1 MEYITLLDFEEYLI
15 LSSRFKGVTIL
26 KFPKCKGFN
35 LVCGVVITIFFD
47 NSQTLTGRFLNKVK
61 EKHHHHYYRR
71 RRNFNKFIL
80 IQLTCPFSNQS
91 GIIIPKGEV
100 CAISVDRVQLILP
113 GSSHLD
119 KESKDK
125 CFSIWEEKGKNQT
138 PSINISCNRDTPN
151 LKS

>member
-1 MEYITLLDFEEYLI
+1 M
-15 LSSRFKGVTIL
+15 
-26 KFPKCKGFN
+26 KFPKSKGFN
-35 LVCGVVITIFFD
+35 LVCGAVITVFLD
-47 NSQTLTGRFLNKVK
+47 NFQTLTGIFLGRVQK
-61 EKHHHHYYRR
+61 KHHHHNYHRR
-71 RRNFNKFIL
+71 CRNFNEFIL
-80 IQLTCPFSNQS
+80 IQLTCPFSDQS

-100 CAISVDRVQLILP
+100 CAISVDKIQIIRP

-151 LKS
+151 LNPDL